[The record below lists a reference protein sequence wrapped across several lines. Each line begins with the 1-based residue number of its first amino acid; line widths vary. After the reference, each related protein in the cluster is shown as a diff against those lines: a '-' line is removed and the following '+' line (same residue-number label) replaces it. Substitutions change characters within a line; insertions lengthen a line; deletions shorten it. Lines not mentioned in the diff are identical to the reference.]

1 MNKWVVLASI
11 VLCVLLGGA
20 GAAQTGPADILSRV
34 DHLVYATRDLNVGID
49 RLEQLLG
56 VRAVSG
62 GPHPGGGT
70 RNALI
75 ALGPT
80 TYLEIVGRD
89 PEQPEP
95 KSPRPFGIDHI
106 TEPKLVAWVAN
117 GTALEQLVL
126 QATRAGVKLGEVIPG
141 NRQRPDG
148 VLLAWRYTNPETVEG
163 GPACAVLHRLGNEP
177 ASGPHRGS
185 RRVPRR
191 SACGTSRP
199 GTNRAH
205 AGSARPGASRPEGTQ
220 ALGNRNARRAEGP
233 GGTTILTNA
242 MTGRA
247 RTGRDGR
254 RAGQRRARRRE
265 ATGWPARERRAH

>member
-1 MNKWVVLASI
+1 MTKWIVAASI
-11 VLCVLLGGA
+11 VLCVLLGGG

-34 DHLVYATRDLNVGID
+34 DHLVYATGDLKAGID
-49 RLEQLLG
+49 RIEQLLG
-56 VRAVSG
+56 VRAVPG

-95 KSPRPFGIDHI
+95 NRQRPFGIDHI

-126 QATRAGVKLGEVIPG
+126 QATRGGVKLGEVISG

-148 VLLAWRYTNPETVEG
+148 VLLAWRYTNPETVE
-163 GPACAVLHRLGNEP
+163 ADRL
-177 ASGPHRGS
+177 
-185 RRVPRR
+185 VPYFIDW
-191 SACGTSRP
+191 GTSP
-199 GTNRAH
+199 H
-205 AGSARPGASRPEGTQ
+205 PARTAAPGASLVG
-220 ALGNRNARRAEGP
+220 LRAEHPDPERVAHMLGQLGLALPVRKGP
-233 GGTTILTNA
+233 KPSVIATLDGPK
-242 MTGRA
+242 GRVEL
-247 RTGRDGR
+247 RY
-254 RAGQRRARRRE
+254 
-265 ATGWPARERRAH
+265 